1 MKTIRKVAYLGLFL
15 SLFFS
20 NQIFAQRSLD
30 AFDQVRATGNIE
42 VFVQQ
47 GESESIRIEAQG
59 IDKEDVSVKVKS
71 GTLRLKLV
79 KSLFYKNVKV
89 KAYVT
94 YRQLRGLRA
103 SAGATIEAN
112 GVIEGDKVELRAGS
126 GSWILA
132 DLKTN
137 TVEATA
143 TEGGILK
150 LRGTSATQ
158 KTSVATGGQCDCEKL
173 ETQRAYVKAN
183 TGGQAKVFVS
193 EFLEASANTG
203 GGVKYAGNPRSIETK
218 ELMSGGVEKM

>member
-1 MKTIRKVAYLGLFL
+1 MKIIRRITILVLLSSFFL
-15 SLFFS
+15 PFDM
-20 NQIFAQRSLD
+20 IAQYQLD
-30 AFDQVRATGNIE
+30 PFDQIRVTGNIE

-47 GESESIRIEAQG
+47 GKSESIRIEAQG
-59 IDKEDVSVKVKS
+59 IDEDEVSVKVKS

-137 TVEATA
+137 TIEATA

-150 LRGTSATQ
+150 LKGTSATQ
-158 KTSVATGGQCDCEKL
+158 NTSVATGGQCDCEKL

-183 TGGQAKVFVS
+183 TGGQAKVYVS

-218 ELMSGGVEKM
+218 ELMSGRVEKM